1 MSFGRLEKMSA
12 ALLQCGKQMRKRE
25 VDIADKLVD
34 RDDVRPDLDDN
45 WFEEA
50 DAFVGPNLVR
60 RGRPKSDN
68 PKQPVTIRLDRDLVD
83 WFKRTG
89 DGWQTR
95 INSELR
101 RVAGI

>member
-1 MSFGRLEKMSA
+1 
-12 ALLQCGKQMRKRE
+12 MRKKDK
-25 VDIADKLVD
+25 DITNSAIDP
-34 RDDVRPDLDDN
+34 DDMKPVLDDN

-50 DAFVGPNLVR
+50 DAFRGDVLVR

-68 PKQPVTIRLDRDLVD
+68 PKQPVTIRLDRDLVE
-83 WFKRTG
+83 WFKQSG

-95 INSELR
+95 INKALR